1 MDKNWIK
8 LYTLKKDFNFFLH
21 SSTGM
26 FIPQYEKEDDYARFT
41 NHNNKL
47 VHPCIIRK
55 WMTILFIEKWALT
68 IDDWLELAKISDKII
83 EKEILIW
90 YDWNCHYNDWFV
102 EELKQEPF
110 YKMYKFFYKFNHKIN
125 MSMYYNHW
133 LIEECEISICK
144 SIKDLEEKIK
154 TLKIPN
160 KKEIPK
166 IDLLKNS
173 WFLDKTIKD
182 WKDILIKEN
191 ERDKYS
197 KKFKNDIDY
206 KFYEISIKNW
216 KKTLYNKW
224 NIIVYP
230 WFFNYTKKLE
240 LEHFLKNWNYLG
252 VKEIKDDLDWFM
264 KNYKKVLNNKFYA
277 FEIKKDV

>member
-1 MDKNWIK
+1 MDKKWIK
-8 LYTLKKDFNFFLH
+8 LYTLKKDFNLFLN

-47 VHPCIIRK
+47 VHSCIIRK
-55 WMTILFIEKWALT
+55 WMSILLVEKWILDEND
-68 IDDWLELAKISDKII
+68 IQELIGISDKLI

-90 YDWNCHYNDWFV
+90 YDWNCYYNDWPVKKWVKEYVFKIDNF
-102 EELKQEPF
+102 L
-110 YKMYKFFYKFNHKIN
+110 YKFNHKIN
-125 MSMYYNHW
+125 MSMYYNYW
-133 LIEECEISICK
+133 LIEECEVNVYK
-144 SIKDLEEKIK
+144 TIKDLEEKIK
-154 TLKIPN
+154 SLKIPN

-166 IDLLKNS
+166 NSLLKSIGFLDKILKNS
-173 WFLDKTIKD
+173 VDVF
-182 WKDILIKEN
+182 IKESDR
-191 ERDKYS
+191 EKYS

-230 WFFNYTKKLE
+230 WFFDYTKRLE
-240 LEHFLKNWNYLG
+240 LEYFLKNWDYIDI
-252 VKEIKDDLDWFM
+252 VKLKKDLDWLT
-264 KNYKKVLNNKFYA
+264 KSYKKVFNNKFYTL
-277 FEIKKDV
+277 K